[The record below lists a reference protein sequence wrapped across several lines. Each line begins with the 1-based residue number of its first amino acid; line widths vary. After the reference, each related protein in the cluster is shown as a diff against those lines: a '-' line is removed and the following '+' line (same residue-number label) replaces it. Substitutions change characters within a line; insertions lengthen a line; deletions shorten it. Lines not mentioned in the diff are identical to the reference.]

1 MEIKLEIHDI
11 EKIKQAR
18 NELNEIIAMN
28 LLKENRMDLTEAN
41 IQKAKKIKYVC
52 DKVWIKADIKIV
64 SPDGTELTRIF

>member
-28 LLKENRMDLTEAN
+28 LLKENRMELTEEN

-52 DKVWIKADIKIV
+52 DKAWIKADIKIV
-64 SPDGTELTRIF
+64 SPDDTELTRIF